1 MSEQNNSRIIEFPKI
16 NWAELKKGSLPKGEV
31 AGKIRDALKSLIEVQ
46 MLKVTN
52 FLSKD
57 TLDKADEINDQLEE
71 LKNQYP
77 QLIGVTQNLL
87 GQQIKDLAEKKGDSQ
102 TLFDRLRILAIEAIF
117 QGTLQKWDER
127 DLGRVP
133 MGLRQNFM
141 VQIFN
146 PKTRETIYL
155 LPRNWRNPVHK
166 RIALI
171 LRDLSFKA
179 RETYKAEKEG
189 KAASIAT
196 PKSETSAKPQ
206 APAEPETS
214 QTPEPPADL
223 NKSKPKRAE
232 KSKPEQT
239 PEDRAGKRAKAS
251 KAKALKEEDENE
263 IKKVKSL
270 ADLDLLRK

>member
-1 MSEQNNSRIIEFPKI
+1 MSEKNNSRIIEFPLI

-31 AGKIRDALKSLIEVQ
+31 AGKIREALKSLIEVQ
-46 MLKVTN
+46 MLKLTN

-57 TLDKADEINDQLEE
+57 TLDKADEISDQLEE

-87 GQQIKDLAEKKGDSQ
+87 GQQIRDLAEKKGDSR
-102 TLFDRLRILAIEAIF
+102 TLFDRLRILAIETTF
-117 QGTLQKWDER
+117 QGALQKWDEK

-141 VQIFN
+141 IQIFN

-155 LPRNWRNPVHK
+155 LPQNWRNPVHK

-189 KAASIAT
+189 KTAPIAT
-196 PKSETSAKPQ
+196 PKSET
-206 APAEPETS
+206 PAEPETPK
-214 QTPEPPADL
+214 TPELPADP
-223 NKSKPKRAE
+223 NKSKPKRTQ
-232 KSKPEQT
+232 KSKPEKT
-239 PEDRAGKRAKAS
+239 PEDKAGKQAKAS
-251 KAKALKEEDENE
+251 QAKALEKEDENE
-263 IKKVKSL
+263 IKKIRSL
-270 ADLDLLRK
+270 ADLDFLKQ